1 MDLIKLQEFFLW
13 GLIINIVI
21 YIIQM
26 LLSLSLRNFLSKSHG
41 KLFGLS
47 EEVINKTLY
56 LYFAI
61 YKIIINAFFLAPWI
75 AIEIIK

>member
-1 MDLIKLQEFFLW
+1 MDLVKLQDFFLW
-13 GLIINIVI
+13 GLIINIII

-26 LLSLSLRNFLSKSHG
+26 LLSLALRKFLSKSHG
-41 KLFGLS
+41 KLFGLN
-47 EEVINKTLY
+47 EETIKKSLY